1 MADSVSSVLR
11 ELEALGN
18 PQTKKILLRHGV
30 SEPFFGV
37 KVGDMKPIVK
47 RIKKNHDLSLGLFAT
62 GNADAQYF
70 AGLIADE
77 KRISDSD
84 LESWLKAATSQNVI
98 EYTIPWVASE
108 SAHGWQLGLKWID
121 VSDAK
126 TQGAGWATLAN
137 WTSIRPDAELDIPT
151 LRALIERVE
160 REIHGAANR
169 VKYSMNMFLITVGSF
184 VTALTADAIAA
195 GNQIGPV
202 DVNMNGTACAVPDVA
217 SYIAKVEKAGGLGKK
232 KKQARC

>member
-1 MADSVSSVLR
+1 MR

-30 SEPFFGV
+30 TEPFFGV

-47 RIKKNHDLSLGLFAT
+47 RIKKNHELSLALFAT

-77 KRISDSD
+77 KRISERD
-84 LESWLKAATSQNVI
+84 LESWLKAATSQNII

-108 SAHGWQLGLKWID
+108 STHGWQLGLKWID
-121 VSDAK
+121 SNDAK

-137 WTSIRPDAELDIPT
+137 WTSIRPDAGLDIPA
-151 LRALIERVE
+151 LRTLIERVE
-160 REIHGAANR
+160 REIHTAQNR
-169 VKYSMNMFLITVGSF
+169 VKYAMNMFLITVGSF
-184 VTALTADAIAA
+184 VTALTADAVAA
-195 GNQIGPV
+195 GTRIGPV
-202 DVNMNGTACAVPDVA
+202 GVDMNGTACAVPDVD
-217 SYIAKVEKAGGLGKK
+217 SYIAKVEKAGRLGKK